1 MPSDSM
7 VFGSMIPS
15 YTGHLLVASP
25 RLEDPIFGRS
35 VCLIMHHDPSG
46 AIGVL
51 LNRPL
56 RTPTQ
61 LWAPPQLWALLE
73 AEENRSRLLS
83 EPKSARCV
91 HFGGPLSG
99 PVVAVHS
106 NRKFAEA
113 ETADGVYI
121 AAQQGYLQKLIQC
134 EATAA
139 PVRLII
145 GHAGWR
151 QGKLEEEIESGLWYP
166 LPATAERV
174 FESDES
180 MWPQLVRKGLGHA
193 LSRWIGVDDSR
204 GNPNWN

>member
-56 RTPTQ
+56 E
-61 LWAPPQLWALLE
+61 APQQLWALLE
-73 AEENRSRLLS
+73 AEENGSRLLS
-83 EPKSARCV
+83 KRRSARRI

-121 AAQQGYLQKLIQC
+121 AAQQGHLQKLIQS

-145 GHAGWR
+145 GHAGWG

>member
-25 RLEDPIFGRS
+25 RLDDPIFGRS

-56 RTPTQ
+56 Q
-61 LWAPPQLWALLE
+61 APPQLWALLE
-73 AEENRSRLLS
+73 AKENRSRLLGDTQ
-83 EPKSARCV
+83 PARCV
-91 HFGGPLSG
+91 HFKGPLSG
-99 PVVAVHS
+99 PVVAVHA

-134 EATAA
+134 EATAS

-145 GHAGWR
+145 GHAGWG
-151 QGKLEEEIESGLWYP
+151 QGKLEEEIENGFWYP

-180 MWPQLVRKGLGHA
+180 MWPELVRKGLGHA
-193 LSRWIGVDDSR
+193 ICRWIGVDDSR